1 MLAALIPLFDAGMDV
16 HSYCV
21 FAQRENFLLDSL
33 HSGVSKFDNASQIEG
48 FDILESMG
56 IETLAEDRE
65 IFVPLNH
72 VALFSDLQAQCSA
85 PPEKVVLLVDAGVKP
100 DDMYAHRLR
109 ELREQ
114 GFRFAMQK
122 LPFRRMGDYRDIL
135 LQCEYILLN
144 PHRVN
149 MQKAK
154 ALFERIY
161 PNLKLCA
168 VHVDSPQDFE
178 AMRQL
183 GEFHFYQGSFF
194 RVPADNSD
202 AELSPLKTT
211 YMELLR
217 VVNEED
223 YDLITAAD
231 VISQDT
237 ALVLSLLAI
246 VNRMTLNY
254 GITSVRHAAA
264 MLGQTELK
272 RWINTAITK
281 ELCSDKPSEITRL
294 SLLRARFAENLASVF
309 GMGGMSDEFFLMGLF
324 SVLDIMLERPI
335 EAALEGVRVSKNIYN
350 ALVSRTGE
358 FAPVYH
364 FLLEYENASWQ
375 EISRLM
381 IVHRLDMDAVYQAY
395 LDSLQWY
402 RDLISVA

>member
-48 FDILESMG
+48 FDILDSMG
-56 IETLAEDRE
+56 IATLAEDRE
-65 IFVPLNH
+65 VFIPINH

-85 PPEKVVLLVDAGVKP
+85 PPEKVVLLIDANVIP
-100 DDMYAHRLR
+100 NDMYAFRLR
-109 ELREQ
+109 ELRDM
-114 GFRFAMQK
+114 GFHFAMQK
-122 LPFRRMGDYRDIL
+122 LPLRRMGDFRDIL
-135 LQCEYILLN
+135 LQCEYIMLN

-154 ALFERIY
+154 ALFERIF

-168 VHVDSPQDFE
+168 VQVNSPQDFE
-178 AMRQL
+178 SLRRL
-183 GEFHFYQGSFF
+183 GDFHYYQGAFF

-217 VVNEED
+217 VVNEDD

-231 VISQDT
+231 IISQDT

-294 SLLRARFAENLASVF
+294 SLLRARFSENLASIF
-309 GMGGMSDEFFLMGLF
+309 GMGGVSDELFLMGLF
-324 SVLDIMLERPI
+324 SVLDIMLDRPI
-335 EAALEGVRVSKNIYN
+335 VEALEGMRVSKNIYN
-350 ALVSRTGE
+350 ALVSQTGD

-375 EISRLM
+375 EISRM
-381 IVHRLDMDAVYQAY
+381 IIVHRLDMDGVYDAY
-395 LDSLQWY
+395 LNALQWY